1 METNGRWRFRLS
13 LAGKPEFDAP
23 GSIRVN
29 GRFGCGWSIHFGNE
43 RRVVPFQKTEDT
55 VFRCDEGVGELRIRR
70 VADHDQQSDAVLDD
84 RREFVGFVTDAAVVG
99 DCYPITLADFLQPD
113 RVGAIVREVIRMPL
127 YVQTC
132 GGQDFRKAF
141 SEVAI
146 SEENAAHAARS

>member
-1 METNGRWRFRLS
+1 MS
-13 LAGKPEFDAP
+13 LAWIPKLDAP
-23 GSIRVN
+23 GGIRVD
-29 GRFGCGWSIHFGNE
+29 GRFGCGWPIHFGDE
-43 RRVVPFQKTEDT
+43 RRVVLFQKAEDA
-55 VFRCDEGVGELRIRR
+55 VFRCDEGMGKLRIGR
-70 VADHDQQSDAVLDD
+70 VPNHHQQGNAVLDD
-84 RREFVGFVTDAAVVG
+84 CREFVGFVADAAVMG
-99 DCYPITLADFLQPD
+99 DCYPTTLADFLQPD